1 MTSMGETVFVEAR
14 FWLLVAFSFV
24 APVAIYAGLLATRA
38 VARTTVLLLGLALI
52 AIAGLDLYLLR
63 GLIGMAKATSSL
75 ADDAIFQSELTL
87 ALYLLPALFA
97 GVGINI
103 VSHVLIRHL
112 EEAEA
117 RYDSEHAEDA

>member
-1 MTSMGETVFVEAR
+1 MNGTVFVEAR

-24 APVAIYAGLLATRA
+24 VPVAIYAGLLAKRA
-38 VARTTVLLLGLALI
+38 VARATVLLLGLILI
-52 AIAGLDLYLLR
+52 VIAGFDLYLLR
-63 GLIGMAKATSSL
+63 GLIGMAKQTLSL

-112 EEAEA
+112 EEAET
-117 RYDSEHAEDA
+117 RYEREHAEEQ